1 VDAHGVR
8 ARWHEVN
15 SIARCAS
22 SSAAGSCSCTTPSCR
37 ASPRWFAGEAVARSW
52 WGHPKSHA
60 MFHAA
65 TELGEH
71 EDVLVEKLVAGK
83 VTFVHRSLW
92 PRCSRW

>member
-1 VDAHGVR
+1 
-8 ARWHEVN
+8 
-15 SIARCAS
+15 
-22 SSAAGSCSCTTPSCR
+22 
-37 ASPRWFAGEAVARSW
+37 
-52 WGHPKSHA
+52 